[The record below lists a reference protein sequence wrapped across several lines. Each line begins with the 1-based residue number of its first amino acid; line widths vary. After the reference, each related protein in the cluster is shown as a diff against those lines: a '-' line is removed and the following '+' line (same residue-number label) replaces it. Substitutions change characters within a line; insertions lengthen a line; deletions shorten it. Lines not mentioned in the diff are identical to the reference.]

1 MAVTAG
7 AAPAPPLTI
16 ALAAGITLGVV
27 VLIAGFLVLGAALGL
42 APLYAGFLIL
52 WYFGNIDML
61 DDKALPV
68 LCVGALAGAATAW
81 LLQAGIVAAGAVG
94 AVPALAVIVAA
105 IFCQLLG
112 WLPLVINRAYMLYV
126 TVLAAPLLQQ
136 HERFDRVL
144 LTIVVATVY
153 FGGVVLAG
161 RRIVAMRRGAGA

>member
-105 IFCQLLG
+105 RTRNG
-112 WLPLVINRAYMLYV
+112 M
-126 TVLAAPLLQQ
+126 
-136 HERFDRVL
+136 
-144 LTIVVATVY
+144 
-153 FGGVVLAG
+153 
-161 RRIVAMRRGAGA
+161 

>member
-1 MAVTAG
+1 MAVTPAES
-7 AAPAPPLTI
+7 PAPSLTI
-16 ALAAGITLGVV
+16 AQAAGITLGVV
-27 VLIAGFLVLGAALGL
+27 TLIAGFLVLGAALEL
-42 APLYAGFLIL
+42 APLYAGFLLL

-61 DDKALPV
+61 DSKALPA
-68 LCVGALAGAATAW
+68 LLVGALAGAATAW
-81 LLQAGIVAAGAVG
+81 LLQAGIGQAGVMG
-94 AVPALAVIVAA
+94 AIPALLVIVAA
-105 IFCQLLG
+105 IFSQLLG

-161 RRIVAMRRGAGA
+161 RRIVAMRGGAGA